1 MNNRFYPNFKDSG
14 TLVRFLSGEQ
24 VDEYRIQQSEIQT
37 YMNFFAAFNDTVSPE
52 VINKAAIYVEESAP
66 KTQKAIE
73 GLGLTL
79 LGGLLKR
86 ITSEIGVNQLY
97 NYIQKGDYDGSLTA
111 NLANTLKDPAQ
122 THTLI
127 THGNDTISHLLPAMK
142 SSIANMIC
150 SYAGIRNS
158 SALSLLGLTSGI
170 VLDVLGKHV
179 RDGKMDADALATAL
193 FEQRDEFMQK
203 VPDSLMPQLVEKVGL
218 QQIVAGV
225 AAPYRRVATPPPT
238 GRSAGS
244 PVVPISPSYETAN
257 TENEGNS
264 SLAKIGIFLLIGA
277 VVAVIGYMIY
287 YNSKNQAIDD
297 QDARSET
304 TSTTDASQTDTVA
317 RSMDVPADSTQRVV
331 TRTATPIAGTT
342 TAAPVAVAVPAAN
355 GPLATQLNAYMA
367 DVAAPKGRTFPL
379 SAVTFQ
385 PGSASLT
392 PSSAPIIMDIA
403 NFLKTNPAA
412 QIRLVGYA
420 NDAQGGITNKSL
432 SFKRVNAIKTM
443 LVAQGI
449 DYIRVDAI
457 GLGTGVK
464 IKPGDSTATRQPSMK
479 KIDMK
484 VVYK

>member
-1 MNNRFYPNFKDSG
+1 
-14 TLVRFLSGEQ
+14 
-24 VDEYRIQQSEIQT
+24 
-37 YMNFFAAFNDTVSPE
+37 MNFFAAFNDTVSPE

-86 ITSEIGVNQLY
+86 TTSEIGVNQLY

-111 NLANTLKDPAQ
+111 SLATTLKDPSQ

-142 SSIANMIC
+142 SSIANMIS

-158 SALSLLGLTSGI
+158 SAVSLLGLTSGI

-193 FEQRDEFMQK
+193 FEQRDEFVQK

-225 AAPYRRVATPPPT
+225 AVPYRRSSTAQPT
-238 GRSAGS
+238 GRITGTHS
-244 PVVPISPSYETAN
+244 VPISPSYEIN
-257 TENEGNS
+257 NDGGNNS
-264 SLAKIGIFLLIGA
+264 SLAKTGIFLLIVA
-277 VVAVIGYMIY
+277 VVGVIGYMIY
-287 YNSKNQAIDD
+287 YNSRNQVMDD
-297 QDARSET
+297 QDAVPET
-304 TSTTDASQTDTVA
+304 TSTTDVSQSDTVA
-317 RSMDVPADSTQRVV
+317 RSMDVPIDTTQRAVPGSMS
-331 TRTATPIAGTT
+331 TASATGTP
-342 TAAPVAVAVPAAN
+342 AAPPAVPVGGGA
-355 GPLATQLNAYMA
+355 LATELKNYVA
-367 DVAAPKGRTFPL
+367 DVTAPKGRTFHL
-379 SAVTFQ
+379 SAITFQ

-392 PSSAPIIMDIA
+392 PASTSVIMDIA
-403 NFLKTNPAA
+403 NFMKANPAT

-420 NDAQGGITNKSL
+420 NDARGGVTNKSL
-432 SFKRVNAIKTM
+432 SFKRVNVIKSM

-449 DYIRVDAI
+449 NFIRVDAV
-457 GLGTGVK
+457 GLGTGVR
-464 IKPGDSTATRQPSMK
+464 IKPGDSTATRQPTLR

>member
-1 MNNRFYPNFKDSG
+1 
-14 TLVRFLSGEQ
+14 
-24 VDEYRIQQSEIQT
+24 
-37 YMNFFAAFNDTVSPE
+37 MNFFAAFNDTVSPE
-52 VINKAAIYVEESAP
+52 VINKAAMYVEESAP

-97 NYIQKGDYDGSLTA
+97 NYIQKGDYDGKLTA
-111 NLANTLKDPAQ
+111 GLASTLKDPAQ

-142 SSIANMIC
+142 SSIANMIS

-158 SALSLLGLTSGI
+158 SAVSLLGLTSGI

-193 FEQRDEFMQK
+193 FEQRDEFVQK

-218 QQIVAGV
+218 QQIVAGIAV
-225 AAPYRRVATPPPT
+225 PARRIAPVQPVSRSTGAPT
-238 GRSAGS
+238 I
-244 PVVPISPSYETAN
+244 PISPSYEVATN
-257 TENEGNS
+257 DGDGNS
-264 SLAKIGIFLLIGA
+264 SLSKIGIFVLIAA
-277 VVAVIGYMIY
+277 VVGVIGYMIY
-287 YNSKNQAIDD
+287 YNSRNQSLND
-297 QDARSET
+297 QDALPSP
-304 TSTTDASQTDTVA
+304 TSTTDVSESDTVA
-317 RSMDVPADSTQRVV
+317 RSMDVPVDTTQRAVPRTTTTVV
-331 TRTATPIAGTT
+331 GTTSPPATP
-342 TAAPVAVAVPAAN
+342 VAPAA
-355 GPLATQLNAYMA
+355 GGGALASQLKNYMA
-367 DVAAPKGRTFPL
+367 DATAPKGRTFPL

-385 PGSASLT
+385 PGSTSLT
-392 PSSAPIIMDIA
+392 PSSTPVIMDIA
-403 NFLKTNPAA
+403 NFLKANPAA

-420 NDAQGGITNKSL
+420 NDAQGAVTNKSL
-432 SFKRVNAIKTM
+432 SFKRVNSIKSM

-464 IKPGDSTATRQPSMK
+464 IKPGDSTATRQPTMK

>member
-1 MNNRFYPNFKDSG
+1 
-14 TLVRFLSGEQ
+14 
-24 VDEYRIQQSEIQT
+24 
-37 YMNFFAAFNDTVSPE
+37 MNFFAAFNDTVSPE

-86 ITSEIGVNQLY
+86 TTSEIGVNQLY

-111 NLANTLKDPAQ
+111 SLSTTLKDPAQ

-142 SSIANMIC
+142 SSIANMIS

-158 SALSLLGLTSGI
+158 SAVSLLGLTSGI

-179 RDGKMDADALATAL
+179 RDGKMDAEALATAL
-193 FEQRDEFMQK
+193 FEQRDEFVQK
-203 VPDSLMPQLVEKVGL
+203 VPDSLMPQLIEKVGL
-218 QQIVAGV
+218 QQIVAGI
-225 AAPYRRVATPPPT
+225 AAPYRRAVPAQAS
-238 GRSAGS
+238 GRSTGS
-244 PVVPISPSYETAN
+244 SAVPISPSYESSN
-257 TENEGNS
+257 TDGDGNS
-264 SLAKIGIFLLIGA
+264 SLGKIGIFVLIAA
-277 VVAVIGYMIY
+277 VIGVIGYMIY
-287 YNSKNQAIDD
+287 YNSRNQAIND
-297 QDARSET
+297 QDVISET
-304 TSTTDASQTDTVA
+304 TSTTDVSESDTVA
-317 RSMDVPADSTQRVV
+317 RSMDVPIDTTQRAVPRSTTTVV
-331 TRTATPIAGTT
+331 GTTPPPATP
-342 TAAPVAVAVPAAN
+342 VVPAAD
-355 GPLATQLNAYMA
+355 GGALASQLKNYMA
-367 DVAAPKGRTFPL
+367 DVTAPKGRTFPL

-392 PSSAPIIMDIA
+392 PGSTPIVMDIA
-403 NFLKTNPAA
+403 NFLKANPAA

-420 NDAQGGITNKSL
+420 NDAKGGITNKSL
-432 SFKRVNAIKTM
+432 SFKRVNAIKSM

-464 IKPGDSTATRQPSMK
+464 IKPGDSTATRQPTMK

>member
-1 MNNRFYPNFKDSG
+1 
-14 TLVRFLSGEQ
+14 
-24 VDEYRIQQSEIQT
+24 
-37 YMNFFAAFNDTVSPE
+37 MNFFAAFNDIVSPE

-86 ITSEIGVNQLY
+86 TTSEIGVNQLY
-97 NYIQKGDYDGSLTA
+97 NYIQKGDYDGRLTA
-111 NLANTLKDPAQ
+111 GLTSTLKDPTQ

-142 SSIANMIC
+142 SSIANMIS

-158 SALSLLGLTSGI
+158 SAVSLLGLTSGI

-179 RDGKMDADALATAL
+179 RDGKMDAEGLATAL
-193 FEQRDEFMQK
+193 FEQRDEFIQK
-203 VPDSLMPQLVEKVGL
+203 VPDSFMPQLVEKVGL
-218 QQIVAGV
+218 QQIVTGV
-225 AAPYRRVATPPPT
+225 AMPYRRAVPPQPT
-238 GRSAGS
+238 GRTPGA
-244 PVVPISPSYETAN
+244 PVVPMSPSYEVDTN
-257 TENEGNS
+257 DNGGTNS
-264 SLAKIGIFLLIGA
+264 LSKIGIYVLIAA
-277 VVAVIGYMIY
+277 VVGVIGYMVF
-287 YNSKNQAIDD
+287 YNSRNQTIDD
-297 QDARSET
+297 QDVVPET
-304 TSTTDASQTDTVA
+304 TSTTDVSQTDTVA
-317 RSMDVPADSTQRVV
+317 RSMDVPVDNTPRPVPNGGASTS
-331 TRTATPIAGTT
+331 
-342 TAAPVAVAVPAAN
+342 TAATSTAPIPPVAVAAN
-355 GPLATQLNAYMA
+355 GGALATELKNYMA
-367 DVAAPKGRTFPL
+367 DVTAPKGRTFPL
-379 SAVTFQ
+379 SAVVFQ
-385 PGSASLT
+385 PGSASMT
-392 PSSAPIIMDIA
+392 PNSASIVMDIA
-403 NFLKTNPAA
+403 NFLKANPAA

-464 IKPGDSTATRQPSMK
+464 IKPGDSTATRQPTMK